1 MLWPLLVCALRA
13 WLRLLVAVGRF
24 QTRTS
29 TTYRTY
35 IEDFLIFHFGLI
47 IPHSRI
53 KHYSRINRSFSFS
66 NFIPITASKRE
77 KWRQTCPMKNQ
88 SRKSTHQI
96 PNCRHQTTSHKTQGR
111 RPEWTWTE
119 PIADSFQTIDT
130 NLTLALFDWRASSSF
145 CFHRGIRLQ

>member
-1 MLWPLLVCALRA
+1 VWWSWGVVGAVPGGRLGRCLNVVAVACLLGF
-13 WLRLLVAVGRF
+13 LLVAVGRF

-35 IEDFLIFHFGLI
+35 NIEDFLIFHFGLI

-77 KWRQTCPMKNQ
+77 KWRQTCPMKKIKA
-88 SRKSTHQI
+88 KSTHQI
-96 PNCRHQTTSHKTQGR
+96 KIAASNNIAQDT
-111 RPEWTWTE
+111 RPREEDRNE
-119 PIADSFQTIDT
+119 PEPS
-130 NLTLALFDWRASSSF
+130 R
-145 CFHRGIRLQ
+145 